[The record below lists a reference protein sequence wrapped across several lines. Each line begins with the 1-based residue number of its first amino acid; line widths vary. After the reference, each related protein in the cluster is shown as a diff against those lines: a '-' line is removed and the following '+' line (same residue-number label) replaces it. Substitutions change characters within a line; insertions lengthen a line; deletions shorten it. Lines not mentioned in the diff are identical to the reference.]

1 MLLLQ
6 HSTNGKF
13 HSLNSLV
20 RRSLNIPT
28 LSERARAGGKIA
40 EGKGK
45 CPWVENIEQSHGRE
59 TKEWVLILD
68 PPLFAVTLDNNLRTF
83 LIFTPINQYL
93 LRTYRVFSTATER
106 RTKGGLLKR
115 GMVLWKGYRLWNR
128 ITLPFFKCISEQLL
142 NLAFRKQGH
151 LVVPTIGL

>member
-1 MLLLQ
+1 MPTGYTFGALDEFLNGRNNLPARWILPKLSAMFKIASFFFPPVHKMLLLQ

-59 TKEWVLILD
+59 TKERVLILD

-83 LIFTPINQYL
+83 LIFTPI
-93 LRTYRVFSTATER
+93 TSVFIKSLPCIQHSEG
-106 RTKGGLLKR
+106 KE
-115 GMVLWKGYRLWNR
+115 GY
-128 ITLPFFKCISEQLL
+128 
-142 NLAFRKQGH
+142 
-151 LVVPTIGL
+151 